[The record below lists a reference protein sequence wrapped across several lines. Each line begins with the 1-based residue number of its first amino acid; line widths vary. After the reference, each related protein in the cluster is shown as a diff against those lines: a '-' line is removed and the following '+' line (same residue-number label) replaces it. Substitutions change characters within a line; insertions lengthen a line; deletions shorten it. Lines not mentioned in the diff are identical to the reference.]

1 MEKEINNNIL
11 EIDQDQWL
19 IDFENFL
26 KQDSQ
31 NYENNNVDYVK
42 SENILSNVENDLY
55 KSNLEKSEFIEESQI
70 YDNNNIDYVKS
81 ESTLENPIDVILGLE
96 NNSYKS
102 ELTQDPQIREEI
114 KQKSKILKNF
124 IFFIKYISTSAF
136 IFSIL
141 MLTTNYSAYIEI
153 ARSYLDPDWLN
164 LSQESLLASVN
175 SANIKDNTKE
185 NKKIESK
192 VENNSTLEIKQEI
205 GVVKNKTYHSMD
217 KLINETKN
225 SNSKLNIEI
234 TPYENRVII
243 PKIWKNIPLVEV
255 SAKSVK
261 DVTELHDIFMD
272 ELTNWIVRYPWTAK
286 PWEVWNSFI
295 FWHSSNFPWVKWDY
309 NEVFA
314 LLDKVEFNDDIIV
327 YYWQK
332 KYTYKIKEKKI
343 IKPWDVSILKRVN
356 WKKEISLM
364 TCWPIWTTLNRM
376 IVIWELVEK

>member
-31 NYENNNVDYVK
+31 NYENNNFDYVK

-70 YDNNNIDYVKS
+70 YENNNIDYVKS

-102 ELTQDPQIREEI
+102 ELTQEPQIKEEI
-114 KQKSKILKNF
+114 KQKSKALKNF
-124 IFFIKYISTSAF
+124 IFFIKYILTSAF

-153 ARSYLDPDWLN
+153 ARSYLDPEGLN

-175 SANIKDNTKE
+175 SVNIKDNTKE

-192 VENNSTLEIKQEI
+192 IENNSTLEIKQEI